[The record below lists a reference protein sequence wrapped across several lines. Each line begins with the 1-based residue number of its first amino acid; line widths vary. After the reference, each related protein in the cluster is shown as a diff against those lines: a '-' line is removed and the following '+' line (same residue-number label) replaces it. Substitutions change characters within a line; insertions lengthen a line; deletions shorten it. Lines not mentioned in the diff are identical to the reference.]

1 MLQCFKVCF
10 IIKKSEVVIL
20 HNFNFIFKHNGSH
33 SNKRKIRI
41 SNKHSNKQIICQ
53 INNTQFG
60 AFVLNQIIDFVNSLN
75 SALKGFPI
83 VFYFSKPIKLRDKLS
98 YIIFECICYYLIEQG
113 YVVIVR
119 MKCSHDIRTCGIQYS
134 PLQLLQNGNCDKFVK
149 KFNNEIYGNHFCKL
163 ITEQTKKNPA
173 FLSLL
178 YTEIDLF
185 LKNVGINDSRRDE
198 VSQTISELIGNACEH
213 TFSDCYFDID
223 IADDYYKINDD
234 MNVDT
239 TIKYYGINIVIL
251 DFSEKLLNDGIKDRI
266 KNIPQNVDRYK
277 KLLEAYNYHKQF
289 FGSEYT
295 EDDFFN
301 IATFQNRISGNPNK
315 EEVGGTGLTYLIKSL
330 QEKSD
335 SDDCYVLSGN
345 NIIYF
350 QKEFLIYN
358 EDWIGFNES
367 NDFFHCV
374 PSQEV
379 LNRSQMFFAG
389 TAYNLNFV
397 MKSED

>member
-1 MLQCFKVCF
+1 M
-10 IIKKSEVVIL
+10 
-20 HNFNFIFKHNGSH
+20 HNFNFIFNYNGSH
-33 SNKRKIRI
+33 SKKNRIRF
-41 SNKHSNKQIICQ
+41 SKKSSNKQIVCQ

-60 AFVLNQIIDFVNSLN
+60 AFVINQIIDFVNSL
-75 SALKGFPI
+75 SPALKGFPV
-83 VFYFSKPIKLRDKLS
+83 VFYFSKRIKLRDKLS

-113 YVVIVR
+113 YVVFVD
-119 MKCSHDIRTCGIQYS
+119 MKCIHDIRTRGIRYS
-134 PLQLLQNGNCDKFVK
+134 PLQLLQNGNCHKYIK
-149 KFNNEIYGNHFCKL
+149 KFKNEIYGNHFCKL
-163 ITEQTKKNPA
+163 VTEQTQKNPSY
-173 FLSLL
+173 LSLL

-213 TFSDCYFDID
+213 TLSDCYIDID
-223 IADDYYKINDD
+223 IADDYYKVNDNL
-234 MNVDT
+234 NVDT
-239 TIKYYGINIVIL
+239 SITYYGINIVIL
-251 DFSEKLLNDGIKDRI
+251 DFSENLLNDGIKNRI
-266 KNIPQNVDRYK
+266 KTIPQNVYRYK

-289 FGSEYT
+289 FDSEYT

-301 IATFQNRISGNPNK
+301 IATFQNRISGDPNK
-315 EEVGGTGLTYLIKSL
+315 EEIGGTGLTYLINSL

-350 QKEFLIYN
+350 HKEYLSYN
-358 EDWIGFNES
+358 EDWIGFNDT
-367 NDFFHCV
+367 NDFFHCI
-374 PSQEV
+374 PNKEV

-397 MKSED
+397 MRSEDENE